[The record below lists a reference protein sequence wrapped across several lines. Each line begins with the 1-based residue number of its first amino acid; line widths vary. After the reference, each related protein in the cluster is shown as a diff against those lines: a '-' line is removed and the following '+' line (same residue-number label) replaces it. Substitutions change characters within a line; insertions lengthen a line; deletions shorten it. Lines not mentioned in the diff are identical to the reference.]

1 MIQSLQ
7 VKKNSH
13 RFHGYFSGAKRAN
26 LGPSWPQ
33 SLRNRQMSTVQQHGK
48 FTSVLSLSSNAP
60 TCTSRQFPYK
70 NLLASWVIHTK
81 HIWGVVLRWSYVSTS
96 VWKGRCRGERDCRQS
111 IKGSSPSQR
120 LSPLPT
126 SFPGPFPWNEVGS
139 LPHEVSIFE
148 LPRMMWS

>member
-13 RFHGYFSGAKRAN
+13 RFHGCFSGAKRAN

-48 FTSVLSLSSNAP
+48 FKSVLSLNSNAP

-70 NLLASWVIHTK
+70 NLPARWVIHMK
-81 HIWGVVLRWSYVSTS
+81 HIWGVVPRWSYVSTS
-96 VWKGRCRGERDCRQS
+96 HCADHSCLLRLILYEKTDSHGKLYTSFLLVSLKCCCLPGILEKHTKLK
-111 IKGSSPSQR
+111 KGS
-120 LSPLPT
+120 
-126 SFPGPFPWNEVGS
+126 
-139 LPHEVSIFE
+139 
-148 LPRMMWS
+148 